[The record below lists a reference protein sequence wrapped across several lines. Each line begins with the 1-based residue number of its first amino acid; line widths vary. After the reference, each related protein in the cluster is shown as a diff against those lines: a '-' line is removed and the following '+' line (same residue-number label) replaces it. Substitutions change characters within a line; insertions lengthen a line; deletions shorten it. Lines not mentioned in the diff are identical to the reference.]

1 MTIFGARYEK
11 GELHLRCDP
20 PDGLKFVYEFREGG
34 KYEILPQKKEKKR
47 RSRDANAFAWALIDK
62 IAAKV
67 GASPDDVYRNAVR
80 DTGGVSLPAE
90 TVPYDEVESFI
101 TEWVGGHLGRQVKIL
116 DSNEPAS
123 VDIIRVYGSSDYDT
137 AQMARFIDGL
147 VQEAEVLGIETK
159 DPAYIK
165 SLLDSWEAGHG

>member
-20 PDGLKFVYEFREGG
+20 PDGLKFVYEFKEGG

-47 RSRDANAFAWALIDK
+47 RSLDANAFAWVLIDK

-67 GASPDDVYRNAVR
+67 GTSPLDVYRNAVR

-90 TVPYDEVESFI
+90 TVPYDQVESFI
-101 TEWVGGHLGRQVKIL
+101 TEWVGDHLGRQVKIL
-116 DSNEPAS
+116 GSYELGAVN
-123 VDIIRVYGSSDYDT
+123 IIRVCGSSDYDT
-137 AQMARFIDGL
+137 AQMARFISGL

-165 SLLDSWEAGHG
+165 SLLDSWEARRG